1 MLFTTL
7 REAPADA
14 DLPSHRLLL
23 RGGFIRRLAA
33 GVYSYLPLG
42 WRVLRKVSQIVR
54 EEMDA
59 LGAQELLLPTLHPE
73 ELWRE
78 SGRAEKWGPEL
89 IRVTDRNERVF
100 CLGAT
105 HEEVITEV
113 ARGALHSYRQLPTT
127 LYQIQTKFRDEP
139 RPRGGLIRSREFVM
153 KDAYSFHV
161 DEADLGVTYAA
172 MAGAYRRVFERC
184 GCPFMAVEAD
194 ASSMGGSDAHEFMQP
209 ADSGEDIVLV
219 CSACDY
225 KASLDKAEPGAQAPQ
240 TSDEPQ
246 KPIERVATPGMS
258 TIEQVSGF
266 LNVPP
271 ERLVKT
277 LIYRADGQPVAA
289 LVRGDRDLNELRL
302 RQALGASELE
312 MGDAALIRQ
321 VTGAP
326 VGFAGP
332 VGLNDARI
340 VADLEVQGLRN
351 FVSGAN
357 EADAH
362 LLNVNEGRDFEVA
375 QWAPLRFAAAGD
387 PCPRCGA
394 SGGGLLQEQRAIE
407 LGHIF
412 KLGTFYSDAMQAL
425 YADEAGGKRP
435 IVMGC
440 YGIGISRIVAAA
452 VEANH
457 DKDGILWPLAIAPY
471 HAIITVVNA
480 ADERQAAVGERLHAD
495 LEAAGLEVLLDDRD
509 ERPGVKFKDADL
521 IGIPLQFVV
530 GKRAGEG
537 VVEARRRGGEGSE
550 FLSCEEAAA
559 WARREVASDGAGR
572 SPA

>member
-1 MLFTTL
+1 MLFVTL

-14 DLPSHRLLL
+14 DLASHRLLV

-42 WRVLRKVSQIVR
+42 WRVLRKVEAIVR

-59 LGAQELLLPTLHPE
+59 IGGQELLLPTLHPE
-73 ELWRE
+73 ELWKE
-78 SGRAEKWGPEL
+78 SGRADKWGPEL
-89 IRVTDRNERVF
+89 IRVTDRNERIF

-105 HEEVITEV
+105 HEEVITEI
-113 ARGALHSYRQLPTT
+113 ARGTLQSYRQLPTT

-153 KDAYSFHV
+153 KDAYSFHR
-161 DEADLGVTYAA
+161 DEADLAVTYTA
-172 MAGAYRRVFERC
+172 MDGAYRRIFERC
-184 GCPFMAVEAD
+184 GCPFVAVEAD
-194 ASSMGGSDAHEFMQP
+194 ASAMGGSDAHEFMQP
-209 ADSGEDIVLV
+209 SESGEDMVLV

-225 KASLDKAEPGAQAPQ
+225 KASLDKAEPGAHAPYAA
-240 TSDEPQ
+240 DEPE
-246 KPIERVATPGMS
+246 KPLERVATPGMS

-266 LNVPP
+266 LNLPP

-289 LVRGDRDLNELRL
+289 LVRGDRDLNEVRL
-302 RQALGASELE
+302 RQAVGANALE
-312 MGDAALIRQ
+312 MGNAALIRE

-332 VGLNDARI
+332 VGLKGARI
-340 VADLEVQGLRN
+340 VADPEIQGLRN
-351 FVSGAN
+351 FATGAN

-362 LLNVNEGRDFEVA
+362 LVNVNVDRDFRVDQWASIRYAAPGDSCARCGGVLEGR
-375 QWAPLRFAAAGD
+375 
-387 PCPRCGA
+387 
-394 SGGGLLQEQRAIE
+394 RAIE

-412 KLGTFYSDAMQAL
+412 KLGTFYSDSMQAL
-425 YADEAGGKRP
+425 YADEDGAKRS

-452 VEANH
+452 IEAGH
-457 DKDGILWPLAIAPY
+457 DDNGIIWPLSIAPY
-471 HAIITVVNA
+471 QAIVTVVNPSDA
-480 ADERQAAVGERLHAD
+480 TQAAMGDKLHAD
-495 LEAAGLEVLLDDRD
+495 LEAAGVEVILDDRD

-521 IGIPLQFVV
+521 LGIPLQRVV
-530 GKRAGEG
+530 GKKAAEG
-537 VVEARRRGGEGSE
+537 LVEARRRGREGSQFIPGE
-550 FLSCEEAAA
+550 QAVA
-559 WARREVASDGAGR
+559 WAAGEVAEAG
-572 SPA
+572 

>member
-1 MLFTTL
+1 MFFVTL

-14 DLPSHRLLL
+14 DLASHRLLM

-42 WRVLRKVSQIVR
+42 WRVLRKVSAVVR

-59 LGAQELLLPTLHPE
+59 IGAQELLLPTLHPE
-73 ELWRE
+73 ELWKE
-78 SGRAEKWGPEL
+78 SGRTETWGPEL

-105 HEEVITEV
+105 HEEVITDL
-113 ARGALHSYRQLPTT
+113 ARGTLQSYRQLPTA

-153 KDAYSFHV
+153 KDAYSFHR
-161 DEADLGVTYAA
+161 DEADLAVTYAA
-172 MAGAYRRVFERC
+172 MDGAYRRIFERC
-184 GCPFMAVEAD
+184 GCPFLAVEAD

-209 ADSGEDIVLV
+209 AESGEDIVLV

-225 KASLDKAEPGAQAPQ
+225 KASLDKAEPGAHAPYD
-240 TSDEPQ
+240 DEPE
-246 KPIERVATPGMS
+246 KPLERVATPGMT

-266 LNVPP
+266 LKVAPQ
-271 ERLVKT
+271 RLVKT
-277 LIYRADGQPVAA
+277 LIYRADGGPVAA
-289 LVRGDRDLNELRL
+289 LVRGDRDLNEARL
-302 RQALGASELE
+302 RQALGAKQLE
-312 MGDAALIRQ
+312 MGDAALIRE

-332 VGLNDARI
+332 VGVKGARI
-340 VADLEVQGLRN
+340 VADTEIKGLRN

-357 EADAH
+357 QADAH
-362 LLNVNEGRDFEVA
+362 LVNVNAERDFQVDA
-375 QWAPLRFAAAGD
+375 WASIRYAAPGD
-387 PCPRCGA
+387 RCPRCGQTMEA
-394 SGGGLLQEQRAIE
+394 QRAIE

-412 KLGTFYSDAMQAL
+412 KLGTFYSDSMRAL
-425 YADEAGGKRP
+425 FADEDGTKRP
-435 IVMGC
+435 LVMGC

-452 VEANH
+452 VEASH
-457 DKDGILWPLAIAPY
+457 DQNGIIWPLSIAPY
-471 HAIITVVNA
+471 HAIITVVNPADA
-480 ADERQAAVGERLHAD
+480 AQAALGEQLHAG
-495 LEAAGLEVLLDDRD
+495 LQAAGVEVILDDRD

-521 IGIPLQFVV
+521 LGIPLQLVV
-530 GKRAGEG
+530 GKRAVEG
-537 VVEARRRGGEGSE
+537 LAEVRRRGREGSE
-550 FLSCEEAAA
+550 FLRVEEALA
-559 WARREVASDGAGR
+559 WAAGQVAETGR